1 MALENILVYRIVTG
15 DTSFIHNGNFTIAV
29 AGQITVDDSNGISDS
44 FFGDFTHSGG
54 FDVPDQNVTASNVTG
69 INVNDTVDPRVRYN
83 ITGSDGSSGRIYVLA
98 TNQNAN
104 FNSLLASDFP
114 LTPGV
119 TYTFGTLNVDAG
131 VPYSSLVPCFVKGTM
146 ITTEFGEVLVENLAT
161 GDKVVTADNGLQEI
175 KWIGSR
181 ALDSIDLFTNP
192 KLRPIC
198 IKAGALGPD
207 TPNCDLHVSPQH
219 RVLIASRIAE
229 RMFDSQEVLVPAV
242 KLVGL
247 PGIGIATDF
256 EPVEYFHILFDAHQI
271 VFSDGAATESL
282 YTGPEALRSIPQD
295 ARAEVLALF
304 PEIADI
310 DYRPTMARPV
320 PTKGHLVRRL
330 VERHAASGHA
340 LQ

>member
-15 DTSFIHNGNFTIAV
+15 DTSFTHTGNFTIAI

-44 FFGDFTHSGG
+44 LFGDFTHTGG
-54 FDVPDQNVTASNVTG
+54 FDVPDQNVTASSVTG

-83 ITGSDGSSGRIYVLA
+83 ITGSDGSSGTIYVLA
-98 TNQNAN
+98 TNQGNN

-119 TYTFGTLNVDAG
+119 TYRFGTLNVDAG
-131 VPYSSLVPCFVKGTM
+131 VPYSDLVPCFVKGTM
-146 ITTEFGEVLVENLAT
+146 ITTEFGEVLVENLAV
-161 GDKVVTADNGLQEI
+161 GDKVLTADNGLQEI

-181 ALDSIDLFTNP
+181 ALDSIDLFSNP

-229 RMFDSQEVLVPAV
+229 RMFETDEVLVPAV
-242 KLVGL
+242 KLIGL
-247 PGIGIATDF
+247 PGIDVAADF

-282 YTGPEALRSIPQD
+282 YTGPEALRSIDPD

-304 PEIADI
+304 PEIQSK
-310 DYRPTMARPV
+310 DYAPSLARPV
-320 PTKGHLVRRL
+320 PDTGHLVRRL
-330 VERHAASGHA
+330 IARHASNGQA

>member
-44 FFGDFTHSGG
+44 LFGDFTHTGG
-54 FDVPDQNVTASNVTG
+54 FDVPDQNVTASTVTG
-69 INVNDTVDPRVRYN
+69 INVNDTVDPRVRYT
-83 ITGSDGSSGRIYVLA
+83 ITGSDGSSGTIYVLA
-98 TNQNAN
+98 TNQGTN

-119 TYTFGTLNVDAG
+119 TYRFGALNVDAG
-131 VPYSSLVPCFVKGTM
+131 VPYSALVPCFVKGTM
-146 ITTEFGEVLVENLAT
+146 ITTEFAEVFIEDLKV
-161 GDKVVTADNGLQEI
+161 GDRIETADNGLQEI
-175 KWIGSR
+175 RWIGSS
-181 ALDSIDLFTNP
+181 ALDCIDLFANP
-192 KLRPIC
+192 KLRPIR
-198 IKAGALGPD
+198 IKAGALGLD
-207 TPNCDLHVSPQH
+207 TPSCDLLVSPQH
-219 RVLIASRIAE
+219 RMLVSSRIAE
-229 RMFDSQEVLVPAV
+229 RMFDEAEVLVPAV
-242 KLVGL
+242 KLLGL
-247 PGIGIATDF
+247 PGVEIATEI
-256 EPVEYFHILFDAHQI
+256 EPVEYFHILFDDHQI
-271 VFSDGAATESL
+271 IFADGAATESL
-282 YTGPEALRSIPQD
+282 YTGPEAIRSISPE

-310 DYRPTMARPV
+310 DYRPAMARPV